1 VKRRTFLK
9 GAAGVGAG
17 AMSFG
22 VLSGG
27 CTAGAGR
34 ERAYAGQAGEVKVLK
49 RLENKYI
56 SLALHSDAS
65 ADLFD
70 KRTQTHWRMGAVALQ
85 ETGPIDE
92 GHVWLRTSRSI
103 CEQYP
108 GRFSGRKTGESV
120 RFVLL
125 GRQSRPMGT
134 FVLDVRLDGEWLEF
148 VISDIDERLDS
159 LIFPPSIESEG
170 LVFPSKLGRLVRRPT
185 QGRYF
190 WTFFSHLNM
199 RWFGG
204 LKADAGRYGP
214 GWMAIFTR
222 EFADAGVSHTEL
234 SASPGWLKSLGRWRY
249 PRTIRYRFTQD
260 GYVGMAKAFRVWA
273 IENGLH
279 KSIEE
284 KKAQVPAVG
293 NLSAGRFLSIVQACP
308 PVGRRYFEDR
318 LKPYNE
324 KMLRARPI
332 ANISHRQAAAI
343 IKEAQRLGMKHG
355 LALLRGWINGGYD
368 YPHPDVWPPEPALG
382 GIDELK
388 AACSMAG
395 PVAVGLHDNYQ
406 DIYEHCKSFPKGVI
420 RMANGQLMPGG
431 YWAGGQAYI
440 INPRDGIEYAK
451 RNWRKIKTLRP
462 AAMFIDTTTVV
473 QPYESYEKGNTLT
486 RSQDIACKR
495 QLLEFF
501 KDQKVVLGSEGGSDF
516 GMAYVDF
523 FENWHHRT
531 PGESI
536 PLWPIVY
543 GDAAFCARLRDNNF
557 CIVMNYTQT
566 AWPWWLEDMLWGY
579 MPYFG
584 IDCTCE
590 WEKRKAEFKSTL
602 HVDAWHGRVGG
613 RQMVN
618 HRFLA
623 DDFAVEQTTF
633 ANGLSIIVNFDRA
646 ERLIEG
652 TGVPG
657 YGYVIEG

>member
-1 VKRRTFLK
+1 MKRRTFLK

-27 CTAGAGR
+27 GCADGADRGR
-34 ERAYAGQAGEVKVLK
+34 VCAGQAGEAKTLK

-56 SLALHSDAS
+56 RLALYSNAS
-65 ADLFD
+65 AELLD
-70 KRTQTHWRMGAVALQ
+70 KKTQTRWRMGAVALQ

-120 RFVLL
+120 RFALL
-125 GRQSRPMGT
+125 GRQNRAMGT

-148 VISDIDERLDS
+148 VISDIDERLPS
-159 LIFPPSIESEG
+159 LIFPPAIESDS
-170 LVFPSKLGRLVRRPT
+170 LVFPSKLSRWIRKPT

-190 WTFFSHLNM
+190 WPFFSNLNM

-204 LKADAGRYGP
+204 LKGDAG
-214 GWMAIFTR
+214 WIAVFTR
-222 EFADAGVSHTEL
+222 QFADAGVSHTEM

-260 GYVGMAKAFRVWA
+260 GYVGMAKAFRTWA

-284 KKAQVPAVG
+284 KTAQVPAVG
-293 NLSAGRFLSIVQACP
+293 NLLGGRFFSIVQACP
-308 PVGRRYFEDR
+308 AVGRRYFDDR
-318 LKPYNE
+318 LKPCDE
-324 KMLRARPI
+324 KMLRARPVS
-332 ANISHRQAAAI
+332 NISHLQAAAI
-343 IKEAQRLGMKHG
+343 IKEAQQWGMKHG

-368 YPHPDVWPPEPALG
+368 FSHPDVWPPEPALG
-382 GIDELK
+382 GIDELR

-395 PVAVGLHDNYQ
+395 PVTVALHDNHQ
-406 DIYEHCKSFPKGVI
+406 DIYEHCASFPKGII
-420 RMANGQLMPGG
+420 RMANGELMPGG

-440 INPRDGIEYAK
+440 INSRDSVTYAK
-451 RNWRKIKTLRP
+451 RNWRQIKNLKP
-462 AAMFIDTTTVV
+462 SAMFIDTTTVV
-473 QPYESYEKGNTLT
+473 QAYESYEKANTLT
-486 RSQDIACKR
+486 RSQDIEYKQ
-495 QLLEFF
+495 QLLKFF

-516 GMAYVDF
+516 GMAYTDF
-523 FENWHHRT
+523 LENWHQRT

-543 GDAAFCARLRDNNF
+543 GDAAFCTRLRDNNF
-557 CIVMNYTQT
+557 CITMNYPQT
-566 AWPWWLEDMLWGY
+566 PWPWWLEDMLWGY

-602 HVDAWHGRVGG
+602 HVDDWHGRVGG
-613 RQMVN
+613 RQMVD
-618 HRFLA
+618 HRFWT
-623 DDFAVEQTTF
+623 DDSAVEQTTF
-633 ANGLSIIVNFDRA
+633 ANGLSIIVNFDKA
-646 ERLIEG
+646 ERPADG
-652 TGVPG
+652 VSVPG
-657 YGYVIEG
+657 YGYVIRD